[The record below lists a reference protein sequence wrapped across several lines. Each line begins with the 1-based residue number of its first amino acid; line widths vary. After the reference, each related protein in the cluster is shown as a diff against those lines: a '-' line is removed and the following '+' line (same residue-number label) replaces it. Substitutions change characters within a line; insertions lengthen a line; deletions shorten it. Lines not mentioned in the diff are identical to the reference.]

1 MIAEVS
7 VSSVSGVWTVLSLHY
22 HNGDVI
28 APPHCQ
34 CSGTRSAAHH
44 QIYILHDNCSV
55 QSWIQ
60 ILCNCSPSP
69 EIVNCHVTIIMSV
82 EMDRMRRFNSRCPAC
97 VGMYGNVSVDVGKE
111 ECFPGSDVFIMW
123 QLQHVTSGN

>member
-1 MIAEVS
+1 MEMSSHRHIVS
-7 VSSVSGVWTVLSLHY
+7 VQGHAAQRTTRYRFYMITSL
-22 HNGDVI
+22 
-28 APPHCQ
+28 
-34 CSGTRSAAHH
+34 
-44 QIYILHDNCSV
+44 
-55 QSWIQ
+55 IQ